1 MALAKRTKDE
11 APMRIHEISE
21 QERIPKKFLEAILL
35 DLRKQ
40 GILGSK
46 LGTQGGY
53 YLMKKA
59 NKIFLTDIIRL
70 TDGPIAMVP
79 CVSLNFYEKCDDC
92 RDEVSCGL
100 RKVMTEVRNANLKLL
115 SNTSIADILKKEK
128 APVKRVRKK

>member
-11 APMRIHEISE
+11 APMRINEISE